1 MMVPVPPTACHRT
14 PTLRV
19 LGVVALA
26 GLILPGAL
34 EAQDPPRTVQP
45 GAPGTASRVVEV
57 GEEGFQFPT
66 HSDADVMFMQ
76 MMIAHH
82 AQALVMSELVPDRS
96 TSDEVRLLAHRIHLS
111 QFDEIALMAQWLRD
125 RGATIPE
132 EARIAGV
139 DPAPDHSGDH
149 GDHGGHATDTGHADH
164 GGHAGHTGHDGH
176 AGHDAPPSH
185 AGHEGHDA
193 AHGAHDAHDGHGD
206 EAGHDHGLMAG
217 MLTEAQLEELAAASG
232 DAFDRLFLQFM
243 IYHHEGAILMVDE
256 LFASPHGGQEGEIY
270 NFASHVDSDQR
281 IEIDRMR
288 QMLAARGWN

>member
-1 MMVPVPPTACHRT
+1 MMARLTLSAGLHLPSLRT
-14 PTLRV
+14 IGL
-19 LGVVALA
+19 VAVA
-26 GLILPGAL
+26 GLIAPAAL

-45 GAPGTASRVVEV
+45 GAPGAPSRVVEA
-57 GEEGFQFPT
+57 GDDGFQFPT

-82 AQALVMSELVPDRS
+82 AQALVMSDLVPDRS
-96 TSDEVRLLAHRIHLS
+96 TSEDVRLLAHRIHLS

-125 RGATIPE
+125 RGAAIPE

-139 DPAPDHSGDH
+139 DPAP
-149 GDHGGHATDTGHADH
+149 A
-164 GGHAGHTGHDGH
+164 GHAGHGGHDAHAGH
-176 AGHDAPPSH
+176 AGH
-185 AGHEGHDA
+185 AGHA
-193 AHGAHDAHDGHGD
+193 ADHSGHGEHSD
-206 EAGHDHGLMAG
+206 HGDAEEHDHSLMAG
-217 MLTEAQLEELAAASG
+217 MLTEAQLAELAAATG
-232 DAFDRLFLQFM
+232 DAFDRLFLEFM

-256 LFASPHGGQEGEIY
+256 LFASPLGGQEGEIY